1 VDTVQTNYRSIKDK
15 KEVTLENIYKKVI
28 KIKNIILNS
37 KGAIT
42 AILPTYTV
50 ALQLTIYVTHP
61 SAPYVHYV
69 LKKAL

>member
-1 VDTVQTNYRSIKDK
+1 MDTVQTNCRSIKDK

-50 ALQLTIYVTHP
+50 ALQFVR
-61 SAPYVHYV
+61 
-69 LKKAL
+69 K